1 MQAKDIMTSPVI
13 TVTPDSDIRETAQRL
28 LEHRISAVP
37 VVDKAGRL
45 VGIISESDLM
55 RREDAGTGRQASWWL
70 SLFSDPERHMRAY
83 VKSHSLRVADVMTS
97 NVVTVEEDTPVDE
110 VADLLGRKGIKRV
123 PVMRNGAVVGIVSRA
138 DLLRGLI
145 ARRASRE
152 ASADD
157 RAIKAAVLKGFAEA
171 GVNERLLNVVV
182 SGGTVHIWGVA
193 ESEKERDAI
202 RVAAESAPGVGR
214 VQCNVD
220 AIPDSARK
228 VLWPD

>member
-1 MQAKDIMTSPVI
+1 MQAKDIMTSPAI
-13 TVTPDSDIRETAQRL
+13 AVTPDSDIRETAQRL

-37 VVDKAGRL
+37 VVDKAGTL

-55 RREDAGTGRQASWWL
+55 QREDAGTGRQASWWL

-83 VKSHSLRVADVMTS
+83 VKSHSLRVADVMTT
-97 NVVTVEEDTPVDE
+97 NVVTVAEDTPVDE

-123 PVMRNGAVVGIVSRA
+123 PVIRNGAVVGIVSRA

-145 ARRASRE
+145 ARRAN
-152 ASADD
+152 ADALADD
-157 RAIKAAVLKGFAEA
+157 RASKAAVLKGFATA

-182 SGGTVHIWGVA
+182 SGGIVHIWGVA

-202 RVAAESAPGVGR
+202 RVAAESAPGVRG

>member
-70 SLFSDPERHMRAY
+70 SLFSDPERQMRAY
-83 VKSHSLRVADVMTS
+83 VKSHSLRVADVMTA

-123 PVMRNGAVVGIVSRA
+123 PVMRNGGVVGIVSRA

-202 RVAAESAPGVGR
+202 RVAAESAPGVGS

>member
-97 NVVTVEEDTPVDE
+97 SVVTVEEDTPVDE

-202 RVAAESAPGVGR
+202 RVAAESAPGVGS

>member
-202 RVAAESAPGVGR
+202 RVAAESAPGVGS

>member
-202 RVAAESAPGVGR
+202 RVAAESAPGVAS